1 MSEEEG
7 GSSVKAAVDQINESL
22 SNAIPELV
30 LLLVALA
37 DKNAPPPP
45 QVPMSVEG
53 VAAAAEVLGSVCNSV
68 AQDEYGDYPEVQKDI
83 MDSAA
88 KVDSGAAELRKAS
101 DELVKSTDYAPAYKE
116 VMDAAKAIAGSCIH
130 VLQVVYGAFFRR
142 AQALCGNTRAVIED
156 VDPCLPQN
164 IEDLQRFADGVGD
177 ACTRASETAGR
188 LRELADNE
196 DSPLAKQQLNEA
208 ADKVEQAA
216 DAFIEAANEY
226 LADPDNEEK
235 RLAAQKAQKA
245 LLQAIDDAEQPIN
258 RLKTQLDEQNAAVQK
273 AATARAAAA
282 AVAPKPAPKPK
293 EEEKPAPVARPSKAS
308 QLASPVLA
316 ANQPTDKK
324 TLEDELR
331 VQRDLVDDFVRQA
344 EDGQAP
350 QMVEDAKAILQ
361 RHPVLVQQAM
371 DSAKGSPE
379 SQKSVQK
386 TANRLA
392 EELPKLIEAGKEVLG
407 NPEDKDA
414 RKKLEERAEKVNKLL
429 KKLEPSSLEEEER
442 ERLAKIAAEQAK
454 RAAEEQKKREEAA
467 ARAPAAKKSRF
478 ETYRAGEAIP
488 CPAACNS
495 SCQDMKE
502 TLDQL
507 VAAAPNEDEQQALAD
522 RAADVAALQ
531 PYLVQDCKKMAER
544 VRDPKAKKDALSDVE
559 DMNEALERVKRASK
573 SVLESTAA
581 KDEPARQEALKELR
595 SAVEDAEDAIDNFE
609 NDTRAPIV
617 ALVEKALK
625 DNDKL
630 TTAAEKKDKDEIDD
644 EAIALTESAS
654 GVMNSL
660 RDEAARCPD
669 PARKK
674 ALEKAAEDIDEAL
687 AEVLKTA
694 RDVRDGKA
702 TPEDQKRAAEK
713 LKKALE
719 EAERLMN
726 PQHAD
731 EKNRPSP
738 SHFVCTART
747 DPDQQSLDQAAR
759 AASALMRHNDLTAEK
774 LENDPEAFRK
784 EAERTADEL
793 EKIADSI
800 KLSPEDQ
807 VAYDAQ
813 KLAKDYAAL
822 AGAVADGDEDAI
834 EEFMLECNDDE
845 QRLVEGI
852 KAVASMCQSDD
863 PEDVERR
870 NQLEADAASIEDLHQ
885 KMAHAASAAERA
897 KPDGDSAAEAAACA
911 RAARVVLK
919 DVQDNTCEAADAKLA
934 ALDEAVKEDLQALR
948 EAIAKDDAEAARK
961 AAKKLNKDVEELAK
975 TADLIAR
982 RDAALDPERAER
994 VKELAAAADGN
1005 AEDVRKA
1012 AKAWDKARKA
1022 GDAAG
1027 AAEAKNRCS
1036 KKADELD
1043 KNVQDISDAL
1053 DAPYRAAVAQ
1063 EQQTLNELAN
1073 AAAVKHNPQETVA
1086 KMREL
1091 VQDQKKLH
1099 EVAKPVHA
1107 DRAKQEE
1114 ALQRLDQLLPQ
1125 AVAASKACLQNPS
1138 AESDK
1143 NLHDVVYEMQ
1153 NELLAAKAAGDSGTE
1168 KGRAEAAIVDARKG
1182 VADVKRAAAAGDA
1195 QALEAAKKSLQASIA
1210 QLDELAQDRNSAF
1223 ANAKCAD
1230 ACEVDE
1236 ALAQLKKLS
1245 ADMDKAGGK
1254 AEQVAAAASQM
1265 QAPLETLEGNVDAPR
1280 SEAAD
1285 TKKRIRG
1292 LAIKARK
1299 GACNLNR
1306 RNLDDLIAAGKNLA
1320 GALNGF
1326 GDSARV
1332 AAASGAGT
1340 KRSNA
1345 ALALDELLRNMEL
1358 GNVDV
1363 DVAQVE
1369 QLMQEAAAPEPEA
1382 PAVEEMPTFATS
1394 IAQVAT
1400 EIEEAVE
1407 THKKEILSIPGL
1419 DASPLATFLK
1429 KLAEAARNNQRQDML
1444 VSARGVSAC
1453 VVAFC
1458 KELTSC
1464 AKRCKDA
1471 VYQDKMYNSIAAL
1484 KNFGTQLKILTAV
1497 KAASDLDESDSD
1509 EQIINVVKSLGKTT
1523 TEALASIEI
1532 ANKANLLKK

>member
-1 MSEEEG
+1 
-7 GSSVKAAVDQINESL
+7 
-22 SNAIPELV
+22 
-30 LLLVALA
+30 
-37 DKNAPPPP
+37 
-45 QVPMSVEG
+45 
-53 VAAAAEVLGSVCNSV
+53 
-68 AQDEYGDYPEVQKDI
+68 
-83 MDSAA
+83 
-88 KVDSGAAELRKAS
+88 
-101 DELVKSTDYAPAYKE
+101 
-116 VMDAAKAIAGSCIH
+116 
-130 VLQVVYGAFFRR
+130 
-142 AQALCGNTRAVIED
+142 
-156 VDPCLPQN
+156 
-164 IEDLQRFADGVGD
+164 
-177 ACTRASETAGR
+177 
-188 LRELADNE
+188 
-196 DSPLAKQQLNEA
+196 
-208 ADKVEQAA
+208 
-216 DAFIEAANEY
+216 
-226 LADPDNEEK
+226 
-235 RLAAQKAQKA
+235 
-245 LLQAIDDAEQPIN
+245 
-258 RLKTQLDEQNAAVQK
+258 
-273 AATARAAAA
+273 
-282 AVAPKPAPKPK
+282 
-293 EEEKPAPVARPSKAS
+293 
-308 QLASPVLA
+308 
-316 ANQPTDKK
+316 
-324 TLEDELR
+324 
-331 VQRDLVDDFVRQA
+331 
-344 EDGQAP
+344 
-350 QMVEDAKAILQ
+350 
-361 RHPVLVQQAM
+361 
-371 DSAKGSPE
+371 
-379 SQKSVQK
+379 
-386 TANRLA
+386 
-392 EELPKLIEAGKEVLG
+392 
-407 NPEDKDA
+407 
-414 RKKLEERAEKVNKLL
+414 
-429 KKLEPSSLEEEER
+429 
-442 ERLAKIAAEQAK
+442 
-454 RAAEEQKKREEAA
+454 
-467 ARAPAAKKSRF
+467 
-478 ETYRAGEAIP
+478 
-488 CPAACNS
+488 
-495 SCQDMKE
+495 MKE

-544 VRDPKAKKDALSDVE
+544 VRDPKAKKDALSDAE
-559 DMNEALERVKRASK
+559 DMDEALERVKRASK

-595 SAVEDAEDAIDNFE
+595 TAVEDAEDAIDNFE

-630 TTAAEKKDKDEIDD
+630 TDVAEKKDKDAIDD
-644 EAIALTESAS
+644 EAVALTESAA

-726 PQHAD
+726 PQHVD
-731 EKNRPSP
+731 EKNRVSP
-738 SHFVCTART
+738 SQFVCTART
-747 DPDQQSLDQAAR
+747 DPDQQSLEQAAR

-784 EAERTADEL
+784 EAEKTADEL

-834 EEFMLECNDDE
+834 EEFMLECNEDE

-852 KAVASMCQSDD
+852 KAVASMCQSED

-897 KPDGDSAAEAAACA
+897 KPDSDSAAEAAACA

-934 ALDEAVKEDLQALR
+934 ALDEAVQEDMKALR

-1027 AAEAKNRCS
+1027 AAEAKSRCA
-1036 KKADELD
+1036 KKADELE
-1043 KNVQDISDAL
+1043 KNVKDINEAL

-1099 EVAKPVHA
+1099 EVAKPVRA

-1153 NELLAAKAAGDSGTE
+1153 NELLAAKAVGDNGTE
-1168 KGRAEAAIVDARKG
+1168 KGRAEEAIVAARKG

-1195 QALEAAKKSLQASIA
+1195 KALEAAKKSLQASVA
-1210 QLDELAQDRNSAF
+1210 HLDELAQDPNSAF

-1245 ADMDKAGGK
+1245 ADMDKAG
-1254 AEQVAAAASQM
+1254 ADAAAVAAAASQM

-1358 GNVDV
+1358 GNVEV

-1369 QLMQEAAAPEPEA
+1369 QLMQEAAAPEPAA
-1382 PAVEEMPTFATS
+1382 PVEEMPTFASS

-1429 KLAEAARNNQRQDML
+1429 KLAEAARSNQRQEML